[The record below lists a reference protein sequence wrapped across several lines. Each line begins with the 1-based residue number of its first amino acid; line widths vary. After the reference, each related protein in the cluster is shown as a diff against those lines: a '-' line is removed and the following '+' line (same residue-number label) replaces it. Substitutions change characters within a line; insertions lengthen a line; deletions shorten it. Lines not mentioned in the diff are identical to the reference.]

1 LENELAPYYEEAL
14 RMPGG
19 AKNPKLFDG
28 AGLKKVTQKLGM
40 DDKLTPLVAIYF
52 REENVTKKDPYL

>member
-28 AGLKKVTQKLGM
+28 AIGLKSNSKIG
-40 DDKLTPLVAIYF
+40 
-52 REENVTKKDPYL
+52 NG